1 MQQLVS
7 KRHQSWEGSDGGRDA
22 HPDFSAQYRAT
33 ASETGRHWQER
44 RADQPDSTESPEHT
58 HTQTADGPAEGAR
71 NTHGERTV
79 SAMNNARKL
88 KLNLE
93 DNELGSYR
101 TPQTHD
107 NSVN

>member
-1 MQQLVS
+1 MDTSHILTSAHSTEQQPLKV
-7 KRHQSWEGSDGGRDA
+7 RHR
-22 HPDFSAQYRAT
+22 
-33 ASETGRHWQER
+33 QER
-44 RADQPDSTESPEHT
+44 HADQRDSTESPEHK
-58 HTQTADGPAEGAR
+58 HTQTADGHAEGAR

-79 SAMNNARKL
+79 SATNDARKL

-93 DNELGSYR
+93 DNELGSYC